1 MLAGVAAAPGYAGPF
16 LPAAP
21 PRPPT
26 TVDRMLRSFW
36 AAARRAAPVRTLG
49 VCVAVGAVGGA
60 VLVGRRPGIGAAVLG
75 VLVCAAVVPVV
86 VRRRRFGDLA
96 LLVLV
101 AALLA
106 ILGVRTAGWVLA
118 LCVVTAAWGA
128 VVATTSARTAPSVVL
143 APLTAALGAVRAVPW
158 VRHGAGA
165 ALGGRR
171 REAVAVLRS
180 AAITVGLLAVF
191 GALFASADQ
200 VFAHLVPQV
209 HGDRVPGAAFVGLL
223 VTLAALTLAH
233 LATAPPVWSRTRLKA
248 APAARRAEW
257 LVPVVA
263 LDALVVAFVLVQAVA
278 LLGDPDRV
286 LPSGVTY
293 AEYAR
298 QGFAQLVVATALTLV
313 VVGVAARRA
322 PRADA
327 RDRLVTRVALGVLC
341 VATLGVVASALRRLD
356 LYVDVFGLTRLRL
369 LVAAAEL
376 AMAAVLVLVLVA
388 GARGSGRWFPRAAV
402 WVAGAA
408 VLGLA
413 LVNPDALILRHNL
426 DTQPSSTIDLVYLQ
440 GLSDDAAP
448 AIDALDEPL
457 RSCLL
462 MGTGQE
468 TEDDWLSW
476 SWGRQRARGIEPE
489 VPVPSWCPAR
499 VEVG

>member
-1 MLAGVAAAPGYAGPF
+1 
-16 LPAAP
+16 
-21 PRPPT
+21 
-26 TVDRMLRSFW
+26 MLRSFW
-36 AAARRAAPVRTLG
+36 VAGRRAAPVRTLA
-49 VCVAVGAVGGA
+49 VCVAVGVVGGA
-60 VLVGRRPGIGAAVLG
+60 VLVGREPGVGAATVG
-75 VLVCAAVVPVV
+75 MLVCAAAVPVV

-96 LLVLV
+96 LLALGAAMLTVL
-101 AALLA
+101 AL
-106 ILGVRTAGWVLA
+106 RTAGWVVT
-118 LCVVTAAWGA
+118 LCVVAAGWVA
-128 VVATTSARTAPSVVL
+128 CVATSSARTAPSTVL

-158 VRHGAGA
+158 VRHGVGA
-165 ALGGRR
+165 VLGGRR

-180 AAITVGLLAVF
+180 AAITVGLLVVF

-209 HGDRVPGAAFVGLL
+209 HGDRVPGAVVVGLL
-223 VTLAALTLAH
+223 VALGACTLAH
-233 LATAPPVWSRTRLKA
+233 LATAPPVSSRTRLRE

-263 LDALVVAFVLVQAVA
+263 LDGLVVAFVLVQAVT

-369 LVAAAEL
+369 FVAVAEV

-402 WVAGAA
+402 WVAGTA

-413 LVNPDALILRHNL
+413 LINPDAVILRHNL
-426 DTQPSSTIDLVYLQ
+426 STQPSSTIDLVYLQ

-462 MGTGQE
+462 MGTGQQPA
-468 TEDDWLSW
+468 DDWLSW
-476 SWGRQRARGIEPE
+476 SWGRWQADGIEPE
-489 VPVPSWCPAR
+489 SPLPSWCPAR

>member
-1 MLAGVAAAPGYAGPF
+1 V
-16 LPAAP
+16 
-21 PRPPT
+21 
-26 TVDRMLRSFW
+26 
-36 AAARRAAPVRTLG
+36 
-49 VCVAVGAVGGA
+49 
-60 VLVGRRPGIGAAVLG
+60 
-75 VLVCAAVVPVV
+75 
-86 VRRRRFGDLA
+86 
-96 LLVLV
+96 
-101 AALLA
+101 
-106 ILGVRTAGWVLA
+106 
-118 LCVVTAAWGA
+118 
-128 VVATTSARTAPSVVL
+128 
-143 APLTAALGAVRAVPW
+143 
-158 VRHGAGA
+158 
-165 ALGGRR
+165 LGGRR

-209 HGDRVPGAAFVGLL
+209 HGDRVPGAVVVGLL
-223 VTLAALTLAH
+223 VALGAFTLAH
-233 LATAPPVWSRTRLKA
+233 LATAPPVWSRTRLRE

-263 LDALVVAFVLVQAVA
+263 LDGLVVAFVLVQAVA

-369 LVAAAEL
+369 FVAVAEV

-402 WVAGAA
+402 WVAGTA

-413 LVNPDALILRHNL
+413 LINPDAVILRHNL
-426 DTQPSSTIDLVYLQ
+426 STQPSSTIDLVYLQ

-462 MGTGQE
+462 MGTGQQPA
-468 TEDDWLSW
+468 DDWLSW
-476 SWGRQRARGIEPE
+476 SWGRRQADGIEPE
-489 VPVPSWCPAR
+489 SPLPSWCPAR